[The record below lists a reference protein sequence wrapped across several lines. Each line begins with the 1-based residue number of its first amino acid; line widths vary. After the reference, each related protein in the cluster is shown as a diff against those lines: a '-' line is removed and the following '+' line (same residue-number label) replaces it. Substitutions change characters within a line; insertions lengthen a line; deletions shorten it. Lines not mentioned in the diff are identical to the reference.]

1 MIHFRT
7 DWKIFWT
14 DLNFLRLNL
23 KFFWTILKLIIRE
36 SKAANQILGRLL
48 GWLGPTDSKP
58 ILWKN
63 TLPNHFY
70 KNGKKTQ
77 KSQDS
82 AFLRNRRFRN
92 TFTLKKNKGNK
103 VDRDFVEK
111 RSFTS
116 EVIYNSL
123 IKCITE
129 NKETAKNSKGFYQE
143 TSIWSRV

>member
-1 MIHFRT
+1 MG
-7 DWKIFWT
+7 K
-14 DLNFLRLNL
+14 NP
-23 KFFWTILKLIIRE
+23 E
-36 SKAANQILGRLL
+36 
-48 GWLGPTDSKP
+48 KP
-58 ILWKN
+58 R
-63 TLPNHFY
+63 FSFS
-70 KNGKKTQ
+70 Q
-77 KSQDS
+77 KQEIQEHIY
-82 AFLRNRRFRN
+82 FE
-92 TFTLKKNKGNK
+92 KNKGNK